1 MVTKGHWNLAKDKAT
16 IHSGME
22 KVQSYEEAFAK
33 IQARDRLVIS
43 PRYIAERCRR
53 EICRRGKSAIHPRL
67 FCVFI
72 SAIYIRQTATGISDI
87 DQLVQLFIEN
97 EDQNFKMF
105 NYLNELNVEIEKGEE
120 VNLHN
125 ETIMN
130 H

>member
-1 MVTKGHWNLAKDKAT
+1 M
-16 IHSGME
+16 
-22 KVQSYEEAFAK
+22 
-33 IQARDRLVIS
+33 RRPS
-43 PRYIAERCRR
+43 PRSRRGVAARCHREICRR
-53 EICRRGKSAIHPRL
+53 EICRRGKSAIHPRR
-67 FCVFI
+67 FGAFI

-125 ETIMN
+125 ETMISN
-130 H
+130 